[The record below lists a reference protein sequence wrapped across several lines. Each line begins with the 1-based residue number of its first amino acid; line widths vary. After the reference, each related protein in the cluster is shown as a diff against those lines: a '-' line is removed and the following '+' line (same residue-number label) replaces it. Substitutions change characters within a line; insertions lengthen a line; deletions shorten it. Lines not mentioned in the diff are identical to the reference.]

1 MLGLQ
6 FILDIEEMSTAE
18 LADKIGV
25 SPSLVY
31 RWLNGKKPLPRQRTI
46 QIHSKVFPEYPEE
59 YLDKDIT
66 EADKAVL
73 NDIRRSKTGTTDFK
87 LKKLIE
93 LASNYADDVKTTIA
107 NIAGALNATNNVDFI
122 QNPSPNMNATIYMLM
137 LSTVLSEQTAMLND
151 FKALYGLEAGAN
163 REQRGA
169 NILVSVVL
177 SALCEALGRGGYID
191 DIVCSE
197 PLRVVV
203 SDEGLKGGTFDREI
217 HGQLVD
223 VFTEIVGRY
232 DKRDKILETL
242 NNKLK
247 SKQEQEVNGM
257 VNGLLQDILNDSGN
271 RLMASHNSSYRSR
284 YNIEKTDGVCV
295 VTGNNCQLFESVGKY
310 LAISDVVGS
319 ITIDKTGIIAI
330 DGKAPSYRLSEC
342 IGDGVEYHDLCKKIY
357 EDVYKEK

>member
-6 FILDIEEMSTAE
+6 HIMEIEEMTPAVLAE
-18 LADKIGV
+18 EIGV
-25 SPSLVY
+25 SSSLVY
-31 RWLNGKKPLPRQRTI
+31 RWISGKKPLPKQRTI
-46 QIHSKVFPEYPEE
+46 QIHSKVFPEYPIE

-73 NDIRRSKTGTTDFK
+73 NNIRRSKTGTTDYK
-87 LKKLIE
+87 LKKLIK
-93 LASNYADDVKTTIA
+93 LASNYADDVKVTLA
-107 NIAGALNATNNVDFI
+107 NIAGALNATNNADYI

-151 FKALYGLEAGAN
+151 FKALYSLEAGAN

-177 SALCEALGRGGYID
+177 SALSEALGRGGYMD

-223 VFTEIVGRY
+223 VFKEIIGRY
-232 DKRDKILETL
+232 DKRDKILEAL

-247 SKQEQEVNGM
+247 SKQ
-257 VNGLLQDILNDSGN
+257 
-271 RLMASHNSSYRSR
+271 
-284 YNIEKTDGVCV
+284 
-295 VTGNNCQLFESVGKY
+295 NNE
-310 LAISDVVGS
+310 
-319 ITIDKTGIIAI
+319 
-330 DGKAPSYRLSEC
+330 E
-342 IGDGVEYHDLCKKIY
+342 
-357 EDVYKEK
+357 